1 MDVHGPPIRYP
12 TPRAST
18 CMCGT
23 DSNDN
28 GSSFRASDDS
38 TLAESI
44 PSSPRQPPAY
54 GAERAPPLYQE
65 EDDPDD
71 VKARRKARRALCIRL
86 LTSIFITVLVSL
98 IVAAVVARI
107 HDSNINP
114 GWSSSETASNRTN
127 GTSFTMIS
135 GSRPSS
141 AALPASA
148 TEAAAQEAKTA
159 AAATHQAEATTTA
172 GASSPAPTSTAGE
185 RVQGQTVD
193 CASMG
198 VFVNAT
204 PVTDMAPVPTRIAA
218 PASQRRKVHLVVDDG
233 DGDQLLDVAVYR
245 FNGCLL
251 SRESYRSSQDG
262 GVAYRCSLACPHKP
276 RRHAKQAREVAAG
289 EWGACG

>member
-1 MDVHGPPIRYP
+1 
-12 TPRAST
+12 
-18 CMCGT
+18 
-23 DSNDN
+23 
-28 GSSFRASDDS
+28 
-38 TLAESI
+38 
-44 PSSPRQPPAY
+44 
-54 GAERAPPLYQE
+54 
-65 EDDPDD
+65 
-71 VKARRKARRALCIRL
+71 
-86 LTSIFITVLVSL
+86 
-98 IVAAVVARI
+98 
-107 HDSNINP
+107 
-114 GWSSSETASNRTN
+114 
-127 GTSFTMIS
+127 MIS

-141 AALPASA
+141 AALPSSA

-172 GASSPAPTSTAGE
+172 SASSPAPTSTPDE

-204 PVTDMAPVPTRIAA
+204 PVTDMAAVPTRIPA

-262 GVAYRCSLACPHKP
+262 GVAYRCSLACPHKRP
-276 RRHAKQAREVAAG
+276 RRQARQAREVAAG

>member
-1 MDVHGPPIRYP
+1 ML
-12 TPRAST
+12 T
-18 CMCGT
+18 
-23 DSNDN
+23 
-28 GSSFRASDDS
+28 
-38 TLAESI
+38 
-44 PSSPRQPPAY
+44 
-54 GAERAPPLYQE
+54 ER
-65 EDDPDD
+65 D
-71 VKARRKARRALCIRL
+71 
-86 LTSIFITVLVSL
+86 
-98 IVAAVVARI
+98 
-107 HDSNINP
+107 
-114 GWSSSETASNRTN
+114 RTN

-141 AALPASA
+141 AAALPSSA

-159 AAATHQAEATTTA
+159 THQAEVTTTA
-172 GASSPAPTSTAGE
+172 GTSSPAPTSPAGE

-233 DGDQLLDVAVYR
+233 DSDQLLDVAVYR

-262 GVAYRCSLACPHKP
+262 GVAYRCSLACPHKRP
-276 RRHAKQAREVAAG
+276 RRQAKQAREVAAG
-289 EWGACG
+289 EWGACC

>member
-1 MDVHGPPIRYP
+1 
-12 TPRAST
+12 
-18 CMCGT
+18 
-23 DSNDN
+23 
-28 GSSFRASDDS
+28 
-38 TLAESI
+38 
-44 PSSPRQPPAY
+44 
-54 GAERAPPLYQE
+54 
-65 EDDPDD
+65 
-71 VKARRKARRALCIRL
+71 
-86 LTSIFITVLVSL
+86 
-98 IVAAVVARI
+98 
-107 HDSNINP
+107 
-114 GWSSSETASNRTN
+114 
-127 GTSFTMIS
+127 MIS

-141 AALPASA
+141 AAAALPSSA
-148 TEAAAQEAKTA
+148 TEAAAQEARTAAAAA

-233 DGDQLLDVAVYR
+233 DGDGDGDQLLDVAVYR

-262 GVAYRCSLACPHKP
+262 GVAYRCSLACPHKRP
-276 RRHAKQAREVAAG
+276 RRQARQGREVAAG
-289 EWGACG
+289 EWACG

>member
-12 TPRAST
+12 TPRQAST
-18 CMCGT
+18 CGAE
-23 DSNDN
+23 NKDN

-65 EDDPDD
+65 EDDPDH
-71 VKARRKARRALCIRL
+71 VKARRKVRRTLCIRL

-114 GWSSSETASNRTN
+114 DWSSNETASNKTN

-135 GSRPSS
+135 GNRPSS
-141 AALPASA
+141 APLLSSA
-148 TEAAAQEAKTA
+148 TEAAPQDAKTTV
-159 AAATHQAEATTTA
+159 ATRQAEATT
-172 GASSPAPTSTAGE
+172 ASTSSWAPTSTADE
-185 RVQGQTVD
+185 RAGQTVD

-204 PVTDMAPVPTRIAA
+204 PVTDIAPVPTRIT
-218 PASQRRKVHLVVDDG
+218 PTSQRRKVHLVVDDG
-233 DGDQLLDVAVYR
+233 DGDQVLGVSVYR

-251 SRESYRSSQDG
+251 SRESYRDSDG
-262 GVAYRCSLACPHKP
+262 GLAYRCSLACPHK
-276 RRHAKQAREVAAG
+276 RRQTKQAREVVAE